1 MEAMEDENTRIG
13 EGIPGLESDIERM
26 KQSLLDA

>member
-1 MEAMEDENTRIG
+1 MEDENTRIG
-13 EGIPGLESDIERM
+13 EGIPGLESEIEKM